1 LNVNVTIT
9 CQLLTY
15 EDATG
20 PANMALD
27 EALLQ
32 QVALQPDVA
41 YLRTYG
47 WGIPTLSLGYFQHLS
62 EAMSETR
69 WQAVPVVRRA
79 TGGGAIWHHHE
90 LTYALALPA
99 RHPLARRSVSLYRA
113 VHAAIAAVF
122 REYGL
127 EIHPRVTR
135 GSARSAERSAPRPF
149 LCFSDSDPED
159 LVISGNKVV
168 GSAQRRRS
176 GAILQHGSILLR
188 GSERTPELRGI
199 CDLADVPV
207 EPDSWAVAIGQEIAR
222 WLELAPCPCEHVARD
237 ALHSRAVELQR
248 SVYQNEAWTAR
259 RR

>member
-1 LNVNVTIT
+1 LNVTIS

-32 QVALQPDVA
+32 QVALEPEVA

-47 WGIPTLSLGYFQHLS
+47 WVIPTLSLGYFQHLS
-62 EAMSETR
+62 EAMSEPR

-99 RHPLARRSVSLYRA
+99 RHPQATRSVSLYRA
-113 VHAAIAAVF
+113 VHAAIATVF
-122 REYGL
+122 RGYGL
-127 EIHPRVTR
+127 EIHLRVTE
-135 GSARSAERSAPRPF
+135 GSTRHSDRSSPRPF
-149 LCFSDSDPED
+149 LCFSDSDSED

-188 GSERTPELRGI
+188 GSEQTPELRGI
-199 CDLADVPV
+199 CDLAAVPT
-207 EPDSWAVAIGQEIAR
+207 EPAFWADAIGQEIAG
-222 WLELAPCPCEHVARD
+222 WLELAPRLCEHAAWE
-237 ALHSRAVELQR
+237 ALHSRAVELQK
-248 SVYQNEAWTAR
+248 SVYQNQAWTAR